1 MKVIVRKNILTNN
14 WQVFKQVQGSS
25 KWEPVESFK
34 TKEEAEAFAKDYNPA
49 KAKKPATPKK
59 PKEPKVSKPR
69 KPKAKVES
77 K

>member
-1 MKVIVRKNILTNN
+1 MKIIVRKNILTNN
-14 WQVFKQVQGSS
+14 WQVFKQAQGSS
-25 KWEPVESFK
+25 KWEPVECFK

-59 PKEPKVSKPR
+59 PKVSKPK
-69 KPKAKVES
+69 KPKAEK